1 MAGEAATTYRS
12 ITARFN
18 FLAQDRTDTQHA
30 SKEVSRC
37 MSAHRIKDQDA
48 LKRVGRYL
56 KFRPRATYLYRW
68 QKTPSDFVAYSDTDW
83 AGCRSTRKSTSGG
96 IICHGQHF
104 IKSWSRQQNLVS
116 LSSAEAELYAVVKTS
131 SEVLGCHAMARD
143 YGHLRSVRL
152 YADASAAL
160 GIVHRKGLGKVRHI
174 DTNTLWV
181 QQAACTKI
189 ISYLKI
195 LGTKNPSDVLTKH
208 LPEAARDEHFD
219 RIHLE
224 FTEGRA
230 EKAPELCK

>member
-1 MAGEAATTYRS
+1 M
-12 ITARFN
+12 
-18 FLAQDRTDTQHA
+18 
-30 SKEVSRC
+30 
-37 MSAHRIKDQDA
+37 
-48 LKRVGRYL
+48 
-56 KFRPRATYLYRW
+56 
-68 QKTPSDFVAYSDTDW
+68 
-83 AGCRSTRKSTSGG
+83 
-96 IICHGQHF
+96 
-104 IKSWSRQQNLVS
+104 S
-116 LSSAEAELYAVVKTS
+116 LSSAEAELYGVVKTS
-131 SEVLGCHAMARD
+131 SEVLGCQAMARD

-160 GIVHRKGLGKVRHI
+160 GIVHRKGLGKLRHI

-189 ISYLKI
+189 ISYFKI